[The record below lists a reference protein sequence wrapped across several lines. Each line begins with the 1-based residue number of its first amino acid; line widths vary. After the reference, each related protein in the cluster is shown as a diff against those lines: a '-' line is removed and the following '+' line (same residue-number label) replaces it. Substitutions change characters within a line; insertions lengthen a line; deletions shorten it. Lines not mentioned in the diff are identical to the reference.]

1 MQLRHLL
8 ESYKSVYDIL
18 KTAAPQHLNAFE
30 NGNLLLRGINSL
42 SRATLIKSE
51 KIRYDNEFVYTLALY
66 EIPIRM
72 DRQPLSTPNSDS
84 EQIDDWFEN
93 QFGVRPRKQGVFTVI
108 NDNPSESIAN
118 SYGSIVGAVFPKSP
132 NTKFVFSPDVED
144 LYVTFSRAKRH
155 VNINATDYMDIIQQS
170 DQPWVCTSDISELM
184 GYEHS
189 FEVILC
195 GASSYYFLVISQES
209 THYDEDEEDD
219 IPLNIINPDKIKK
232 ILFTYSINP
241 EFNAAMRFATK
252 PTREV

>member
-1 MQLRHLL
+1 MQLHHLL

-18 KTAAPQHLNAFE
+18 KAAAPQQLNSFE

-51 KIRYDNEFVYTLALY
+51 KIRYDSEFVYTLALY

-72 DRQPLSTPNSDS
+72 DRQTLSTSKSDS
-84 EQIDDWFEN
+84 EQIDDWFEEH
-93 QFGVRPRKQGVFTVI
+93 FGVRPRKQGVFTVI
-108 NDNPSESIAN
+108 NDDPSESTAN
-118 SYGSIVGAVFPKSP
+118 SYGSIVGAVFPKTP
-132 NTKFVFSPDVED
+132 NTKFVFNPDVDD
-144 LYVTFSRAKRH
+144 LFVALSKAKSH
-155 VNINATDYMDIIQQS
+155 NNINATEFMDITHQS
-170 DQPWVCTSDISELM
+170 NQPWECTSDISKLM

-209 THYDEDEEDD
+209 THFDEEDD
-219 IPLNIINPDKIKK
+219 TPLNVINPDEIKK

-241 EFNAAMRFATK
+241 EFNAAMRFATQ
-252 PTREV
+252 PLRDV